1 MKKEKF
7 NKLITNNNFIKY
19 YIRLLKE
26 ESKYYSIYD
35 KQNDF
40 IAKSRYEDCMEGV
53 STANSPKII
62 NSLYFIINVPDILI
76 NTTVEYETYLNLH
89 IKYCS
94 SVIGKNVIN
103 TLLKAIYENI
113 KDENQKKLFISN
125 RRKIK
130 NDIENTFINKIKK
143 EKSHIN
149 LIKY

>member
-40 IAKSRYEDCMEGV
+40 IAKSRYEDYMEGV

-76 NTTVEYETYLNLH
+76 NTTVEYETTYK
-89 IKYCS
+89 I
-94 SVIGKNVIN
+94 
-103 TLLKAIYENI
+103 LL
-113 KDENQKKLFISN
+113 
-125 RRKIK
+125 
-130 NDIENTFINKIKK
+130 
-143 EKSHIN
+143 
-149 LIKY
+149 